1 MFLRYFLYILVMR
14 KEIWMPVL
22 GYEGLYEASNMGR
35 IRSLNYHREGRV
47 VVLSVSH
54 SRKYD
59 RIGLSKN
66 GVVKHYSVHRLVW
79 EAFNGPIP
87 EGMQVNHIDENK
99 RNNSLDNLNL
109 MTPSENH
116 RWGTGMERRYNT
128 RWGDMT
134 KEERAK
140 RKKEYAKEYS
150 KKYAPDYRK
159 KNQEHIN
166 ELQRKRRAANREEEN
181 RKQNEYRKRYR
192 QEHLEEVRAKA
203 REKYR
208 QKKEVA

>member
-1 MFLRYFLYILVMR
+1 MSE
-14 KEIWMPVL
+14 EIWKPVV
-22 GYEGLYEASNMGR
+22 GYEGLYEVSSEGR
-35 IRSLNYHREGRV
+35 VRSLNYKKQNRIQ
-47 VVLSVSH
+47 VLVQNY
-54 SRKYD
+54 SRKYPYLLLCKD
-59 RIGLSKN
+59 GKIKTHL
-66 GVVKHYSVHRLVW
+66 VHRLVW

-87 EGMQVNHIDENK
+87 DGMQVNHINEVKTDNRLE
-99 RNNSLDNLNL
+99 NLNL
-109 MTPSENH
+109 MTPKENIN
-116 RWGTGMERRYNT
+116 WGTGIERRCNA
-128 RWGDMT
+128 RWGRISE
-134 KEERAK
+134 EERAK

-203 REKYR
+203 RERYR
-208 QKKEVA
+208 RKKEVA